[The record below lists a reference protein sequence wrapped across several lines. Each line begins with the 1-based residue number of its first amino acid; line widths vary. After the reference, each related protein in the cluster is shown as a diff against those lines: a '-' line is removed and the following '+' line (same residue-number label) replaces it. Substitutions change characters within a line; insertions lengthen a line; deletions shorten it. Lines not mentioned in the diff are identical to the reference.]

1 LLARPRACF
10 EVLLARPRARF
21 DALALG
27 CAALLL
33 ACGARDP
40 HPAARRS
47 ASASSGAH
55 ENAPAQPAGSSRA
68 PSAREAGVIRELM
81 RETEALRGLRF
92 RAPVEARIQD
102 RAAMRDYVKGALDDQ
117 DLARARRR
125 YLALGLLDP
134 ELDVR
139 ELIESLMEEELIGY
153 YDPERKLLA
162 VRDDVARSLTRSDQ
176 AHQDL
181 EWRATVV
188 HELVHALQDQHLGL
202 SQAMERERT
211 TDEENAF
218 GALVEGDATLA
229 MLGYAAARQGGS
241 LQALVADTAGL
252 AAGLRAAP
260 AHAGGRLGQAPAI
273 VREPLL
279 FRYREGAVFAA
290 RLFAASGWAGVDAAH
305 RRQPATTLA
314 VSQPGLYLRQEE
326 PPPLSPPELAFV
338 SEQRCQVVDQDV
350 LGSLELGVAL
360 TQDEFQARE
369 LGRSWRGDRYAVLE
383 CAAGDASIWFLRLSE
398 PQAARKWRAAF
409 ARLDAGQAV
418 TRFVAIHGTRLVVA
432 RNLDAKLLPELE
444 ARFRSWASAP

>member
-1 LLARPRACF
+1 MAR
-10 EVLLARPRARF
+10 
-21 DALALG
+21 ALPALVLG

-33 ACGARDP
+33 ACGAHDP
-40 HPAARRS
+40 APAPRRPAAPS
-47 ASASSGAH
+47 AGGAR
-55 ENAPAQPAGSSRA
+55 ESAPAVQAGSSRS
-68 PSAREAGVIRELM
+68 PSPQEAGLIRELM

-102 RAAMRDYVKGALDDQ
+102 RAAMRSYVKGALDDQ

-134 ELDVR
+134 ALDVR

-176 AHQDL
+176 RHQDL

-260 AHAGGRLGQAPAI
+260 LHAGGRLGQAPAI

-290 RLFAASGWAGVDAAH
+290 RLFAENGWAGVDAAH

-314 VSQPGLYLRQEE
+314 VSQPGLYLKQEE
-326 PPPLSPPELAFV
+326 PPPLAPPELAFV
-338 SEQRCQVVDQDV
+338 STQRCQVVDQDV
-350 LGSLELGVAL
+350 LGSLEIGAALGH
-360 TQDEFQARE
+360 DELQARE
-369 LGRSWRGDRYAVLE
+369 LGRAWRGDRYAVLE
-383 CAAGDASIWFLRLSE
+383 CASGDASIWFVRLSE
-398 PQAARKWRAAF
+398 PQAARKLRAAF
-409 ARLDAGQAV
+409 ARLDAQQAV
-418 TRFVAIHGTRLVVA
+418 TRFAALQGTRLVIA
-432 RNLDAKLLPELE
+432 LNLEAKLLPELE
-444 ARFRSWASAP
+444 ARFRSWAAQ

>member
-1 LLARPRACF
+1 MVRAGTLLAF
-10 EVLLARPRARF
+10 
-21 DALALG
+21 G
-27 CAALLL
+27 CALLV
-33 ACGARDP
+33 ACGAHVVQPVPR
-40 HPAARRS
+40 
-47 ASASSGAH
+47 SGA
-55 ENAPAQPAGSSRA
+55 APVATVESPPLQAGSSRP
-68 PSAREAGVIRELM
+68 PSAQETRLIRELM

-92 RAPVEARIQD
+92 RAPVEVRIQD
-102 RAAMRDYVKGALDDQ
+102 RAAMRGYVTGALDDQ

-134 ELDVR
+134 ALDVR

-162 VRDDVARSLTRSDQ
+162 VRDDVARSLTHSD
-176 AHQDL
+176 HPLQDL

-202 SQAMERERT
+202 SEAMERDRT

-218 GALVEGDATLA
+218 GAVVEGDATLA

-290 RLFAASGWAGVDAAH
+290 RLFAQGGWEQVDGAH

-314 VSQPGLYLRQEE
+314 VSQPALYLKREE
-326 PPPLSPPELAFV
+326 PAALALPELAFAQ
-338 SEQRCQVVDQDV
+338 EQRCKVVDQDV
-350 LGSLELGVAL
+350 LGSLELGAAL
-360 TQDEFQARE
+360 APDEHTARE
-369 LGRSWRGDRYAVLE
+369 LGRTWRGDQYAVLE
-383 CAAGDASIWFLRLSE
+383 CPGGDASIWLLRVSE
-398 PQAARKWRAAF
+398 PQAARKLRAAF
-409 ARLDAGQAV
+409 ARLDQQQAV
-418 TRFVAIHGTRLVVA
+418 TRFVAVQGTRLVVA
-432 RNLDAKLLPELE
+432 RSLPPQLLPELE
-444 ARFRSWASAP
+444 SRFRAWAAGP